1 MADEDKVIPLGLLWS
16 EAMARAMLPHVTFL
30 AGHRVC
36 SIVEVLSVHS
46 TLGAVEVP
54 VAFVF
59 LVLLEILLKL
69 FALRLQLSLRLTL
82 RILCV
87 SVCRRVSFASSFQTS
102 EFLFGKNSF
111 GFTFFQTLLA
121 CHTARLMAL

>member
-1 MADEDKVIPLGLLWS
+1 
-16 EAMARAMLPHVTFL
+16 
-30 AGHRVC
+30 
-36 SIVEVLSVHS
+36 VHS

-54 VAFVF
+54 VALVF

-82 RILCV
+82 RILCI
-87 SVCRRVSFASSFQTS
+87 SVCRRVSFTSSFQTS

-111 GFTFFQTLLA
+111 GFAFFQALLA
-121 CHTARLMAL
+121 CHTARLVAL